1 MLLFKKNNEKENSIW
16 EEAIMDTLGSGWWGR
31 WAISEGAKKNPN
43 ISDKNI
49 NIWHVS

>member
-1 MLLFKKNNEKENSIW
+1 METKGSRKCFYLKKNNEKENTMW

-43 ISDKNI
+43 ICK
-49 NIWHVS
+49 